1 MISPLLPGASSARDT
16 TLSPAQNARL
26 EREQGRVLIEVSGT
40 PARLPDL
47 ANGERLAAAVSERL
61 PDGKLAAQIKGETF
75 LLNMPAGS
83 QAQAGNVLNLR
94 VASLQPLAFAL
105 VDLQQETPAAA
116 LQDALRLAAGQEETP
131 LATLS
136 QPAGKMPAFQ
146 AGEWVHARV
155 AERLADGSAVVLAKN
170 AAFTLQAPPGSKAL
184 NADPLLLR
192 VRTTEPVVSFAQVT
206 LEQDPDMAKS
216 APVSLSAATRYL
228 STLLQAANQQG
239 GRLSATAAALAA
251 AYDTATDKVAGSGK
265 ALLDNPGQSSSDHSA
280 SLRQTVEKSGLF
292 YESHQKA
299 WLDGRLSLDEL
310 RQEPQAKLG
319 AAGKAQGEMGQL
331 VQRQL
336 ETLEQRQFVYNG
348 LAWPGQQV
356 QWQIQAEDTPEREA
370 GGADAMRAWHTQL
383 NLQLPA
389 LGGVAARLRMVG
401 NQVQLV
407 FATDSDEAG
416 GLIESH
422 RLQLAGAMEAAGLAL
437 ASLQVKHEAEP
448 S

>member
-16 TLSPAQNARL
+16 TLSPAQTARL
-26 EREQGRVLIEVSGT
+26 EREQGRVLIEVSST
-40 PARLPDL
+40 PSRLPEL
-47 ANGERLAAAVSERL
+47 ASGERLAATVSERL
-61 PDGKLAAQIKGETF
+61 SDGKLAAQIKGETF

-105 VDLQQETPAAA
+105 VDLQQEVPAA
-116 LQDALRLAAGQEETP
+116 LQDALRLATSQEETP

-136 QPAGKMPAFQ
+136 QPAGKTAGFQ
-146 AGEWVHARV
+146 VGEWVHARV

-192 VRTTEPVVSFAQVT
+192 VRATDPVVSFVQVA
-206 LEQDPDMAKS
+206 LDQDPEMAKS
-216 APVSLSAATRYL
+216 APVSLSDATRYL
-228 STLLQAANQQG
+228 NILLQAANQPG
-239 GRLSATAAALAA
+239 GRPSATAAALAA
-251 AYDTATDKVAGSGK
+251 AYDTDAKVTSSGK
-265 ALLDNPGQSSSDHSA
+265 ALLANPEQPGSEHSA
-280 SLRQTVEKSGLF
+280 SLQQTVEKSGLF

-299 WLDGRLSLDEL
+299 WIDGRLSLDEL

-319 AAGKAQGEMGQL
+319 DAAKAQGAMGQL

-348 LAWPGQQV
+348 MAWPGQQV
-356 QWQIQAEDTPEREA
+356 QWQIQADDTQERDA
-370 GGADAMRAWHTQL
+370 SGAEEMRAWHTQL

-407 FATDSDEAG
+407 FATDSDAAG
-416 GLIESH
+416 TLIESH

-437 ASLQVKHEAEP
+437 ASLQVKHETE
-448 S
+448 ST